1 MFRSLTAMLFAIL
14 GLSLSDVFAQDVSQD
29 RSETQ
34 MMPESPQEQLGQP
47 ARLPEAQLNAAY
59 FVAIAKCLEQTG
71 PEQEQCIAETKERF
85 GRM

>member
-14 GLSLSDVFAQDVSQD
+14 GLSLSDVFVDVSQD

-34 MMPESPQEQLGQP
+34 MMPESPREQQGQP

-59 FVAIAKCLEQTG
+59 FVAMAKCLEQTG

-85 GRM
+85 GGM